1 MGHILFL
8 ATLMSLFSIYS
19 FFKVFIYFP
28 RNMVLQNGS
37 IGKAYRLLAEWGV
50 WQIVEE
56 TKLKGAS
63 LSPDENGSLEFP
75 HKA

>member
-1 MGHILFL
+1 MPQGRL
-8 ATLMSLFSIYS
+8 ADLKKLE
-19 FFKVFIYFP
+19 
-28 RNMVLQNGS
+28 S

-63 LSPDENGSLEFP
+63 LSPGENGSLVPWSFHAKPEI
-75 HKA
+75 